1 MLGAHGRSSDP
12 RSSRVVETMVS
23 QAIIAERFGS
33 PQQVLNLTTLVPP
46 DPLPHQ
52 LTVRMTTA
60 ALNPSDLIPVT
71 GAYPSRTPLPFIP
84 GFEGVGVIVCLGG
97 DCEGWSVGQRVIPI
111 GTAGGW
117 QTLKVMDAA
126 QCIPVPPDVSDT
138 VAARSYINP
147 VTAHHMV
154 LSYTTEATTV
164 AVNASSSSIA
174 TILVHLLHQ
183 QGMQVVEL
191 GSRPTGSPRSLFLD
205 TTRKGWEQALEKLG
219 RRQVI
224 DVAFDCVGGAE
235 GARLAQAVRSGG
247 TVVHYGLLS
256 GQSLPAQLLRDRPDL
271 MVEYFRLRT
280 WLHAASHAQIM
291 EAFAGSWD
299 LARKGVLNAVPVV
312 EMELADFRQALRM
325 QLVRPSVGK
334 VVLRP

>member
-12 RSSRVVETMVS
+12 RSSSEMETMVS
-23 QAIIAERFGS
+23 QAIIAERFGP
-33 PQQVLNLTTLVPP
+33 PQQVLNRTTQVHP

-52 LTVRMTTA
+52 LTVRMTAA
-60 ALNPSDLIPVT
+60 ALNPSDLIPVI

-84 GFEGVGVIVCLGG
+84 GFESVGVILALGR

-117 QTLKVMDAA
+117 QTLRVVNATR
-126 QCIPVPPDVSDT
+126 CIPVPPDVSDT

-154 LSYTTEATTV
+154 QRYTAGAVTV

-191 GSRPTGSPRSLFLD
+191 GSRPTGSPRSLFLN
-205 TTRKGWEQALEKLG
+205 TARKGWTQAL
-219 RRQVI
+219 
-224 DVAFDCVGGAE
+224 GGA
-235 GARLAQAVRSGG
+235 GPTRGHR
-247 TVVHYGLLS
+247 
-256 GQSLPAQLLRDRPDL
+256 RR
-271 MVEYFRLRT
+271 FRLCR
-280 WLHAASHAQIM
+280 W
-291 EAFAGSWD
+291 G
-299 LARKGVLNAVPVV
+299 
-312 EMELADFRQALRM
+312 
-325 QLVRPSVGK
+325 
-334 VVLRP
+334 